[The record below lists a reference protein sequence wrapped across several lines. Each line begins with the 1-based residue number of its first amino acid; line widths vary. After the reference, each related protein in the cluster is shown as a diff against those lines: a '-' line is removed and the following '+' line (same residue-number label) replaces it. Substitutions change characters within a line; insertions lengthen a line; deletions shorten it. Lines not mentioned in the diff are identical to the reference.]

1 MHSNTR
7 KNITIAAAVIICAIV
22 SVSWTIVYARQAL
35 MMVRI
40 LPPLAVTED
49 GDIDYHTTALAPIT
63 VFPHMAVEGME
74 SIYEIGIP
82 VGRAIPQGGTVTL
95 LFPSGFQLLDLCR
108 TIHSSQENKDIN
120 GAAPGSVP
128 IAFIACAPSTFRVI
142 VTLGG
147 AVREREYLHFF
158 IQGIVNP
165 SENSDRS
172 QEGRV
177 VGVEVRGIN
186 GDILELIT
194 SLPFFLTRAGTLKIS
209 GTIFNDN
216 GAGLLG
222 FSGDGVRSGSEPGL
236 ADAQVCLEGS
246 NGSRCLKTD
255 SAGTYSFSGLRNG
268 SYSVVVPAL
277 PSGSLVGGP
286 FHVDVELVGGNN
298 KTDLDFGFVPAGR
311 TITIK
316 TTNIPDQS
324 DVKVF
329 AFGGAGVSTSIVRD
343 VLWNGQ
349 TTRSIELPVFD
360 GIWNIGVESINSIS
374 SSFIAPSQKQIIVSG
389 DGVYTEIFYLRSA
402 ELRIRGRVVDSNRN
416 GISKVYITATQ
427 NPRTETATKELAT
440 HSVSD
445 GSFEIAVTAGSYRL
459 DVSMP
464 GMPTVQGIDVR
475 AAYDSGNSAIDNNG
489 NADIYRDGVL
499 ITNNGR
505 GGVSD
510 LVFVIPKGERSISGR
525 VLDESGGPVPFAVVG
540 AEEISEEGRVIGAYI
555 ERTTDATG
563 AFTLFVTDGRFN
575 IRAIAPVPGD
585 IPDKIV
591 NLSGKNVSGQD
602 MRISLA
608 QYGMVKGTI
617 TKSGRGVAGAFV
629 NVSGAAG
636 TGTATTD
643 IDGNYSIR
651 VKAGSGYTIEA
662 TIRGAGRIAPIE
674 NVTVGVG
681 ATVDQKNFSIN
692 APGMI
697 VVTITG
703 VTDAIVDARDQDS
716 NGDGTVLNPVP
727 GQYRVSVLPGTY
739 TVTAQNP
746 QYGAIGKKTG
756 VVVTPGGTAS
766 LSFAPP
772 VSLLAQGTVASRL
785 ASCVDGATVSVVD
798 TANGRLVE
806 TITSDGGRYVLRL
819 LAGIYALTVSKKGC
833 VDGDTPLFFAV
844 KDKPV
849 TIENRV
855 ITPASSPV
863 SGIVQVAG
871 KHVSFETKV
880 VAESTSG
887 AIQSTSVD
895 TTVQSGNNYTL
906 NLTEGSWTIFARADG
921 YESSR
926 HAVLVGEAGRTLNLV
941 LATIPGHVQTERVT
955 TPFVPSKGGVVKN
968 TDAGEGFAIVLPA
981 GSLGGSSDSGSISTK
996 VTTAVVTKT
1005 PTAEVIG
1012 GKGIE
1017 IMPKDATGKSIT
1029 SLATNGNDVKIS
1041 VPYSRV
1047 ETAAFGIDEKK
1058 LMLAVWSDSTQQWTP
1073 FATTVDTANAVLSGA
1088 PPHFSVF
1095 APIALKAPP
1104 TPVAFL
1110 PSEAPI
1116 EETRTVSPIQGAVL
1130 LPPLQPKEKILPQQ
1144 EQEIDREETI
1154 QGAEPL
1160 ILSAPP
1166 LIERDAPGSSAN
1178 QSSSIQESGKRAKS
1192 EQVKSPLGRFP
1203 QNRTYVVTV
1212 TQAKT
1217 SIPDTDKTSTL
1228 KEVFEMSIAITD
1240 DSRRLIGSKKL
1251 VINGEMIKSTATRES
1266 IPLRFIIARNDG
1278 VRIFDQ
1284 KEEITFGNRMSF
1296 TKNIELSDDISEGHY
1311 TITVEA
1317 AYRGDTISSADQFSV
1332 ERLVVQPARA
1342 IQEITSAPN
1351 NDNASGISLLALFAL
1366 LLTICAAAHVW
1377 YTLWKVFHRKA

>member
-1 MHSNTR
+1 MHCNTG
-7 KNITIAAAVIICAIV
+7 KNITITAIMTICVIMG
-22 SVSWTIVYARQAL
+22 VSWSVAHARQAL

-49 GDIDYHTTALAPIT
+49 GDVDYHATALAPIT
-63 VFPHMAVEGME
+63 IFPHMAVEGME
-74 SIYEIGIP
+74 SIYEVGIP

-95 LFPSGFQLLDLCR
+95 LFPSGFQLLDSCR
-108 TIHSSQENKDIN
+108 TIYSSQDNKDIN
-120 GAAPGSVP
+120 GAETGSVP
-128 IAFIACAPSTFRVI
+128 IASIACAPSTFRVM
-142 VTLGG
+142 VTVGG
-147 AVREREYLHFF
+147 TVREREYLHFF

-165 SENSDRS
+165 SESSDRS
-172 QEGRV
+172 QEGHV
-177 VGVEVRGIN
+177 VGVETRDAH

-194 SLPFFLTRAGTLKIS
+194 SLPFFLTRAGTQKIS

-277 PSGSLVGGP
+277 PSGNLVGGP

-311 TITIK
+311 TITIE

-324 DVKVF
+324 DVRVF
-329 AFGGAGVSTSIVRD
+329 AFGGDGVSTSVMRD

-349 TTRSIELPVFD
+349 TVRTIELPVSD
-360 GIWNIGVESINSIS
+360 GIWSVGVESTKNIV
-374 SSFIAPSQKQIIVSG
+374 SSFITPQQKQVVVSG
-389 DGVYTEIFYLRSA
+389 DRAYTETFYLQSA
-402 ELRIRGRVVDSNRN
+402 QLRIRGRVVDSSRN
-416 GISKVYITATQ
+416 GISKVYVTATP
-427 NPRTETATKELAT
+427 NPRTDAATKELT
-440 HSVSD
+440 TQSLSD
-445 GSFEIAVTAGSYRL
+445 GSFEIAVAAGSYRL
-459 DVSMP
+459 DVSIP

-475 AAYDSGNSAIDNNG
+475 AAHDSGNGAIDNN
-489 NADIYRDGVL
+489 ADADVYRGGAL
-499 ITNNGR
+499 ITN
-505 GGVSD
+505 GGGSGTSN
-510 LVFVIPKGERSISGR
+510 LIFVIPKGERSISGR

-540 AEEISEEGRVIGAYI
+540 AEEISEEGRVIGAHV
-555 ERTTDATG
+555 ERPTDATG
-563 AFTLFVTDGRFN
+563 TFTLFVTDGRFK
-575 IRAIAPVPGD
+575 IHAIAPVPGD

-591 NLSGKNVSGQD
+591 TLSGKNVSGQD

-617 TKSGRGVAGAFV
+617 TKDGRGATGAFV

-643 IDGNYSIR
+643 ADGNYSIR
-651 VKAGSGYTIEA
+651 VKAGFGYIVEA
-662 TIRGAGRIAPIE
+662 VIRGAGRIAPIE
-674 NVTVGVG
+674 NVTVSAG
-681 ATVDQKNFSIN
+681 ATVDQKNFAIN

-697 VVTITG
+697 VATISG
-703 VTDAIVDARDQDS
+703 VTDAIVDARDKDF
-716 NGDGTVLNPVP
+716 NGDGTTLNPVP

-746 QYGAIGKKTG
+746 QYGAIGKKVG

-766 LSFAPP
+766 LSFTPP

-806 TITSDGGRYVLRL
+806 TITSDGGRYVLQL
-819 LAGIYALTVSKKGC
+819 LTGIYALTVSKKGC

-895 TTVQSGNNYTL
+895 TTVQSGSNYTL

-926 HAVLVGEAGRTLNLV
+926 HSVLVGEAGRTLNLV
-941 LATIPGHVQTERVT
+941 LATIPGHIQTERVT
-955 TPFVPSKGGVVKN
+955 TPFAPSKGGVIKN
-968 TDAGEGFAIVLPA
+968 TDAGERFAVVLPA
-981 GSLGGSSDSGSISTK
+981 GALGGSSDSGSISTK

-1017 IMPKDATGKSIT
+1017 ITPKDATGKPIT
-1029 SLATNGNDVKIS
+1029 SLAISGNDVKIS
-1041 VPYSRV
+1041 IPYSRV
-1047 ETAAFGIDEKK
+1047 ETAVFGIDEKK

-1095 APIALKAPP
+1095 APIAPKAPQ
-1104 TPVAFL
+1104 TPAAL
-1110 PSEAPI
+1110 LHSDAPA
-1116 EETRTVSPIQGAVL
+1116 EETRTASPIQGAVL
-1130 LPPLQPKEKILPQQ
+1130 LPPPQPKENILPQ
-1144 EQEIDREETI
+1144 QEIDREETI
-1154 QGAEPL
+1154 KDVEPL
-1160 ILSAPP
+1160 ILSAPS
-1166 LIERDAPGSSAN
+1166 LIEQDAPGHSAN
-1178 QSSSIQESGKRAKS
+1178 QPSSIQESGKIAKS
-1192 EQVKSPLGRFP
+1192 ERVKNPHGRFL
-1203 QNRTYVVTV
+1203 QNRTYAVAVKP
-1212 TQAKT
+1212 AKT
-1217 SIPDTDKTSTL
+1217 SIPDTDKTSAP
-1228 KEVFEMSIAITD
+1228 KDVFEMSIAIAD
-1240 DSRRLIGSKKL
+1240 DSKRLIGSKK
-1251 VINGEMIKSTATRES
+1251 VSINGEMIKSTATRES

-1278 VRIFDQ
+1278 VRILDQ
-1284 KEEITFGNRMSF
+1284 KEEITFEDQMSF
-1296 TKNIELSDDISEGHY
+1296 TKNIELSDDISEGYY

-1332 ERLVVQPARA
+1332 ERLVIQPARV

-1351 NDNASGISLLALFAL
+1351 NDNTSGISLFALFTL
-1366 LLTICAAAHVW
+1366 LLTICAAAQVW
-1377 YTLWKVFHRKA
+1377 YTLWKVFHHKA